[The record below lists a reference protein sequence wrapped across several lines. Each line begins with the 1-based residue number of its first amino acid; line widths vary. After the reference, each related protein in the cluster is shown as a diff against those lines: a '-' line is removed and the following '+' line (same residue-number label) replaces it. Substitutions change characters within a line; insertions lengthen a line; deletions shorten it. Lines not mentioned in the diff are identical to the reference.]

1 MRRRHIPIRSCVAC
15 RTPGDKRGLIRVVR
29 TPQGEVFVDVT
40 GKANGRGAYVCASE
54 ACILLARKRRSL
66 QRSLGVEIPDTLYDA
81 LLEHVRQEPA

>member
-1 MRRRHIPIRSCVAC
+1 MRRKHIPIRSCVGC

-29 TPQGEVFVDVT
+29 TPNREVTIDLT

-66 QRSLGVEIPDTLYDA
+66 QKSLGIEIPDAVYEA
-81 LLEHVRQEPA
+81 LLEHVHKDGT